1 MNSCISKNY
10 IRFYIISEIDSGGIV
25 SAKTPLNVSVCD
37 CVCMGVCVCG
47 YRWACVWPL
56 IISTICHI
64 RTPLE
69 RRVIFT
75 VARPTSLVWIEVER
89 RKKTKNFMSK
99 LPSPPPKKNSK
110 DKSAWEL
117 IEEITFITDFR
128 SFFLC
133 CAFSSLEYLQEHC
146 YRLTMWI
153 KKNCLT
159 PIIILA
165 LTQLQN

>member
-10 IRFYIISEIDSGGIV
+10 IRFCIISEIDSRGIV

-37 CVCMGVCVCG
+37 CVCMGVCVCV

-89 RKKTKNFMSK
+89 RKKQIHVKAT
-99 LPSPPPKKNSK
+99 LPPNKKNSK
-110 DKSAWEL
+110 DKSAWDL
-117 IEEITFITDFR
+117 IEEITFIKDFR

>member
-99 LPSPPPKKNSK
+99 LPSPPPKKTARTSLPESLLR
-110 DKSAWEL
+110 KSHL
-117 IEEITFITDFR
+117 LQTLDL
-128 SFFLC
+128 FFFVVLSRL
-133 CAFSSLEYLQEHC
+133 SSICRNTAIDWPCESRKIVWPLL
-146 YRLTMWI
+146 
-153 KKNCLT
+153 
-159 PIIILA
+159 
-165 LTQLQN
+165 